1 MRILLAALSVLC
13 FVGALGLAVV
23 FALGHSPSF
32 LLRLIACVVVMDH
45 AALTL
50 FHLFAVVRIAVFAAL
65 LRFTSPLTVAISL
78 AAIVSSARSGHVPI
92 DTVAAVFATV
102 VLVLGA
108 LTQVYLVREAREET

>member
-1 MRILLAALSVLC
+1 MRVLLSALSVIC

-23 FALGHSPSF
+23 FALGHASSF
-32 LLRLIACVVVMDH
+32 LLRLIACVLVMDH

-50 FHLFAVVRIAVFAAL
+50 SHLFAIVRIPAFATL
-65 LRFTSPLTVAISL
+65 LRFTSPLTVAIGL
-78 AAIVSSARSGHVPI
+78 AAIVSSVRSGRAPI

-108 LTQVYLVREAREET
+108 LTQVYLVREAREEV